1 MAINISN
8 PKGRDAVVAF
18 EAVMPK
24 REVLFVDAKNKPV
37 VTQKLLK
44 TDVEHDLDAL
54 LKKRKNLNAL
64 GKALVKEDPEVDIEE
79 FGMYLTD
86 TSRVYVS
93 KKGIIHLVDEFE
105 VISNPDGTLRERR
118 PRQKDP
124 QNINTDVPLRW
135 TGKFIKKDEAAHKF
149 VFTLKRQLIH
159 VNGLTFDFLFDM
171 AKELQERDSLL
182 LVRGGEKGDKPIVMH
197 RGGKPY
203 NAFLEGRVKGD
214 SYLLVLQLSNMEL
227 KRPKAIEDESA
238 VDVEASESL
247 DAPPTKEPKS
257 TKAISVAAA
266 EASEELKSEADSVKK
281 SSGKKETKKKKART
295 TKASASTPVSKKSSG
310 KKEKKD
316 DKKKASKKK

>member
-24 REVLFVDAKNKPV
+24 REVIFVDAKNKPV

-44 TDVEHDLDAL
+44 TDVEHDLPVL
-54 LKKRKNLNAL
+54 LRKKKNNLNAL
-64 GKALVKEDPEVDIEE
+64 AKALVKEDPEIDLDQ
-79 FGMYLTD
+79 FGMFLTD

-118 PRQKDP
+118 PRQKEP
-124 QNINTDVPLRW
+124 QNINTDIPLRW

-159 VNGLTFDFLFDM
+159 VNGLTFDFLYEM
-171 AKELQERDSLL
+171 AKELDERDSLL
-182 LVRGGEKGDKPIVMH
+182 LVRGGEKGDKPIVMN

-227 KRPKAIEDESA
+227 KRPKEIE
-238 VDVEASESL
+238 EAEAEP
-247 DAPPTKEPKS
+247 DKPTAKEL
-257 TKAISVAAA
+257 TTAKAIAIAAA
-266 EASEELKSEADSVKK
+266 KEEAELEKQRAKAAKKVSASTSKKTPAKKVESRHVGTSAEDSKAK
-281 SSGKKETKKKKART
+281 KKET
-295 TKASASTPVSKKSSG
+295 SKP
-310 KKEKKD
+310 
-316 DKKKASKKK
+316 ASKKEPAKKK

>member
-24 REVLFVDAKNKPV
+24 REVIFVDAKNKPV
-37 VTQKLLK
+37 FTQKLLK
-44 TDVEHDLDAL
+44 TDIEHDLDAL

-64 GKALVKEDPEVDIEE
+64 AKALVKEDPEIDLEE

-124 QNINTDVPLRW
+124 QNINTDIPLRW

-159 VNGLTFDFLFDM
+159 VNGLTFDFLYDM
-171 AKELQERDSLL
+171 AKELHERDSLL

-214 SYLLVLQLSNMEL
+214 AYLLVLQLSNMEL
-227 KRPKAIEDESA
+227 KRPKAIEDETA
-238 VDVEASESL
+238 VDVEASESV
-247 DAPPTKEPKS
+247 DKPPTKEPK
-257 TKAISVAAA
+257 TKKAINIAAA
-266 EASEELKSEADSVKK
+266 EASADLKAEVEKRPAAKTEKK
-281 SSGKKETKKKKART
+281 DKKKKEEPA
-295 TKASASTPVSKKSSG
+295 KAKPKKAKADKTEKKTEKKKSA
-310 KKEKKD
+310 
-316 DKKKASKKK
+316 KKK